1 MREEYRAEA
10 ADESCISKWL
20 ELVSIVSD
28 HFPGLIME
36 EYTQTLVKNIR
47 RKTALCVKA
56 DGNIV
61 GILLFSPEQHCLSCI
76 AVHPEYRRQG
86 IASAL
91 TSRLAVEV
99 LKRGKVPFYCC
110 AWSNVASARNAIRC
124 GFRPAWVQLTAKSM
138 AFVDSMN
145 GEEERREII

>member
-36 EYTQTLVKNIR
+36 EYTQTLDKNIR

-61 GILLFSPEQHCLSCI
+61 GILLFSPEQHCLSCM

-91 TSRLAVEV
+91 VAEMLRLMPQGDLHVTTFREEDEKGIAPRALYQSFGFEPDKLFVEFDYPVQQFV
-99 LKRGKVPFYCC
+99 LHRKK
-110 AWSNVASARNAIRC
+110 N
-124 GFRPAWVQLTAKSM
+124 
-138 AFVDSMN
+138 
-145 GEEERREII
+145 